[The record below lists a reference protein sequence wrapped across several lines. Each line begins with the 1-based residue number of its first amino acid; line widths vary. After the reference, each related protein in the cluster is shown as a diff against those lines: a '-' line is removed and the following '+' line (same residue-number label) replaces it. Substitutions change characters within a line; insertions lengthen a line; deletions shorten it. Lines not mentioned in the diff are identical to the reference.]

1 MALPL
6 EIKEQ
11 FEKRVG
17 ARISEL
23 AEMIDEQRNIPKHF
37 TPSIKSPRHE
47 FGRGYV
53 HFGRAVSSKQKD
65 KENLEILSNW

>member
-23 AEMIDEQRNIPKHF
+23 AEMIGDQCNVPKQF
-37 TPSIKSPRHE
+37 TPFTKGAKHE

-65 KENLEILSNW
+65 KENLEILRNW